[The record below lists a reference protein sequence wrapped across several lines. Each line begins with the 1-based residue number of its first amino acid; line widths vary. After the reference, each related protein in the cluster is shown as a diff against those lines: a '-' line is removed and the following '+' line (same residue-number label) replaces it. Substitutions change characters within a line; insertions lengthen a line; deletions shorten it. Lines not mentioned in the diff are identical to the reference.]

1 MTRIAIVEDEA
12 AVREQLAGYVQRYT
26 RQYGTPFEVTEFAD
40 GMEILED
47 YRPQFDIIFLD
58 VEMKHLDGMETARRI
73 RERDGGVL
81 IVFITNMA
89 QYAIRGYAVGALDY
103 VLKPVPYF
111 AFSQQLQKALG
122 QLEKRERHYLA
133 VAVDGGMRRLDA
145 AEIYYLESEGHK
157 VHFYTEKEDFVVP
170 GTLKNYEEK
179 LVGRAFARC
188 NSGYL
193 VNLAQVSGVQQDM
206 VQVGPYTLQISRP
219 RRKAFMAELDGVLHR
234 QYEQYKQSKENIRLI
249 NRRYHELK
257 MQIAAI
263 RAERDHAKQDVALA
277 AMESGIRQY
286 EAENKTGNPVL
297 DTLLTAKSLYCQQHH
312 ITMTCVADGH
322 LLDFLETGEI
332 CTIVGTAL
340 DNATESVETE
350 PDHEKRLIRVA
361 VYAQNGFVMLR
372 FENYCAQEV
381 ELGADGLPR
390 RNTHGGSD
398 LRGVRAAAEKRG
410 GTMTL
415 HWENEWF
422 TLRVLLP
429 QKS

>member
-1 MTRIAIVEDEA
+1 MKSSAKKVELASVDDLFSTEESRADAQREKVVEIPLSELHPFKGHPFKVKDDEA
-12 AVREQLAGYVQRYT
+12 
-26 RQYGTPFEVTEFAD
+26 
-40 GMEILED
+40 M
-47 YRPQFDIIFLD
+47 
-58 VEMKHLDGMETARRI
+58 METARRI

-206 VQVGPYTLQISRP
+206 VQVGPYALQISRP
-219 RRKAFMAELDGVLHR
+219 RRKAFMAEL
-234 QYEQYKQSKENIRLI
+234 
-249 NRRYHELK
+249 
-257 MQIAAI
+257 
-263 RAERDHAKQDVALA
+263 
-277 AMESGIRQY
+277 
-286 EAENKTGNPVL
+286 
-297 DTLLTAKSLYCQQHH
+297 
-312 ITMTCVADGH
+312 ADYIG
-322 LLDFLETGEI
+322 
-332 CTIVGTAL
+332 
-340 DNATESVETE
+340 
-350 PDHEKRLIRVA
+350 
-361 VYAQNGFVMLR
+361 
-372 FENYCAQEV
+372 
-381 ELGADGLPR
+381 GAG
-390 RNTHGGSD
+390 
-398 LRGVRAAAEKRG
+398 
-410 GTMTL
+410 
-415 HWENEWF
+415 
-422 TLRVLLP
+422 
-429 QKS
+429 Q